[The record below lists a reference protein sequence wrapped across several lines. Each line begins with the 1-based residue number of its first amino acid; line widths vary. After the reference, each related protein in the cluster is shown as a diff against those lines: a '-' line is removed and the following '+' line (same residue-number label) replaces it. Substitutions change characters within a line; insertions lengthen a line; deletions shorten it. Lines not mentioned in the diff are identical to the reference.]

1 MNARACTST
10 PARHLL
16 RTTQSGAALVVGMI
30 LLLILTLLAISGMS
44 TSTTEL
50 VMAGNEQYQENAFQA
65 AETGIER
72 TISTGNFNAAAEV
85 AGARITL
92 PSADTGCL
100 ADPTNVD
107 RCPTYTAT
115 IRPRGS
121 SPPPP
126 GYSLDQ
132 FSAENF
138 EVESLG
144 TSVRDATDTHIQG
157 LFLIVPKAN

>member
-1 MNARACTST
+1 MNARNRKST
-10 PARHLL
+10 LAHDRARAAE
-16 RTTQSGAALVVGMI
+16 RGAALVVGMI

-50 VMAGNEQYQENAFQA
+50 VMAGNEQFQENAFQA

-72 TISTGNFNAAAEV
+72 TIATGAFDAAAEV
-85 AGARITL
+85 VGARITL
-92 PSADTGCL
+92 PSADAGCM
-100 ADPTNVD
+100 ADPTDVT
-107 RCPTYTAT
+107 RCPTYQAT
-115 IRPRGS
+115 VRPRGS

-138 EVESLG
+138 EIQSLG
-144 TSVRDATDTHIQG
+144 TSVRDATDTHVQG

>member
-1 MNARACTST
+1 MNTRNRIHRLQQSARA
-10 PARHLL
+10 AQR
-16 RTTQSGAALVVGMI
+16 GAALVVGMI

-50 VMAGNEQYQENAFQA
+50 VMAGNEQFQENAFQA

-72 TISTGNFNAAAEV
+72 TITTGNFNAVAEV
-85 AGARITL
+85 PGAQITL
-92 PSADTGCL
+92 PSADRGCL
-100 ADPTNVD
+100 ADPANAQ

-115 IRPRGS
+115 VRPRGS

-132 FSAENF
+132 FNAENF
-138 EVESLG
+138 EIESLG
-144 TSVRDATDTHIQG
+144 TSVRGATDTHVQG